1 MRAGAVPRDNTK
13 METLAIAGPLALL
26 LAILASFMRT
36 MPGLRAFAMAAAVL
50 GIVAGAAAQIAWLWI
65 GCAMALAV
73 NAWRHLEARNTLR
86 RLTGDGEPS
95 AGNLFAFVSRETL
108 APGQV
113 LFKRGDAGDEMYLV
127 VEGEIEIV
135 ELGKSMGPGQVLGEV
150 ALLVPSHKRTAT
162 ARAKTQ
168 VALARMTRRDME
180 LTALQNPAFGFE
192 LLKLVARRLSADV
205 ERLERR

>member
-13 METLAIAGPLALL
+13 MEILAIAGPLALL

-162 ARAKTQ
+162 ARAKTP
-168 VALARMTRRDME
+168 VTLARMTRRDME